1 MSDPI
6 KAGDVVRLKSGGSK
20 MTVTHVDEHQ
30 AICSCAWFLNGD
42 IVFTEIQAVALTPD
56 LGDSPTGLIG

>member
-20 MTVTHVDEHQ
+20 MTVTHVDERLP
-30 AICSCAWFLNGD
+30 ICSCAWFVEGIVHRAD
-42 IVFTEIQAVALTPD
+42 IYAVALTTD
-56 LGDSPTGLIG
+56 LGNSTTRFIG

>member
-20 MTVTHVDEHQ
+20 MTVTHVDEHLSM
-30 AICSCAWFLNGD
+30 CSCAWFLNGD
-42 IVFTEIQAVALTPD
+42 IVFTEIQAAALTTD
-56 LGDSPTGLIG
+56 LGTSTTRFIG

>member
-20 MTVTHVDEHQ
+20 MTVTHVDERLP
-30 AICSCAWFLNGD
+30 ICPAR
-42 IVFTEIQAVALTPD
+42 
-56 LGDSPTGLIG
+56 